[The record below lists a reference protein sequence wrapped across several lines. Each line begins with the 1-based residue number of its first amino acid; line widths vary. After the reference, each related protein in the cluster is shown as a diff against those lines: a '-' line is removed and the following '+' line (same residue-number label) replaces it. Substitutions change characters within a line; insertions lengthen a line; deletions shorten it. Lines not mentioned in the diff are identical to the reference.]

1 MSHDYDVAVT
11 FAGEDRAFVEAV
23 VAEIKASGFTVF
35 YDEDAKSEMWGV
47 DLPEFFADIYER
59 RARYAMMFVS
69 VHYAAKPWT
78 RLERRSVLARAM
90 QASSPYLLPVRL
102 DSTELPGVRSTIG
115 YLDGLRE
122 TPAGVA
128 DALKAKLGTPATS
141 GERKFNGRVPRTD
154 TEFATMLGERPPGW
168 EFIALAY
175 WLREGIDERQ
185 DAFNDH
191 RLRFALP
198 TDTVPEESLVSFAQS
213 QLAQLHG
220 LAQTFEDLL
229 LGPAQATAF
238 GAPGAAG
245 DPVLIKHLASR
256 MISVYQA
263 LLDWSHRVRST
274 AAQSEEGREV
284 LRALAEYA
292 VQPIESIYT
301 FVADYQQNMDGL
313 SSSLSAGESISLE
326 MPIKFE
332 IAKGVS
338 KRYNLALKAYA
349 RRRP

>member
-23 VAEIKASGFTVF
+23 VAEVKAAGFTVF

-122 TPAGVA
+122 TPTGVA
-128 DALKAKLGTPATS
+128 NALKAKLGVPATS

-154 TEFATMLGERPPGW
+154 TEFATMLGERPPAW
-168 EFIALAY
+168 EYIALAY
-175 WLREGIDERQ
+175 WLREGVDARQ
-185 DAFNDH
+185 DEFNDH

-198 TDTVPEESLVSFAQS
+198 TDTIAEESLITFAQS
-213 QLAQLHG
+213 QQAQL
-220 LAQTFEDLL
+220 LALTQSFEDLL
-229 LGPAQATAF
+229 LGPAQITAF
-238 GAPGAAG
+238 GEPGVQG

-256 MISVYQA
+256 MIAVYQA
-263 LLDWSHRVRST
+263 FLDWSHRIRST
-274 AAQSEEGREV
+274 AARTEAGRE
-284 LRALAEYA
+284 LLYALAEYA
-292 VQPIESIYT
+292 AQPIEAIHA
-301 FVADYQQNMDGL
+301 FVAEYNQNMDEISARL
-313 SSSLSAGESISLE
+313 LAGENINLT
-326 MPIKFE
+326 MPIKFD
-332 IAKGVS
+332 ISKAVS
-338 KRYNLALKAYA
+338 KRYHAALKAHA
-349 RRRP
+349 RRNR